1 VINQKIIYM
10 IKPLLSIAAL
20 IVIFFSNAVGQTNL
34 NFEQWTGNTP
44 TGWTSPLSLL
54 AGGSVSKESTAP
66 GEGSASAKL
75 TTINC
80 SICGILG
87 FPDTIGGIIQQQVAF
102 NQSITSVDVMLK
114 SNVPVGD
121 TASFILQS
129 YSGYDPALGTGTPVG
144 ISGYRIPGGL
154 GSTNWQV
161 INLPYQVINAN
172 LTLDTILI
180 VAASSDGIFFG
191 NREGV
196 LGSLLYIDAIVI
208 NTPVGA
214 IELSPISKT
223 FVSPNPAGSS
233 VSIYTSNTNVGSDLI
248 ILDALGRKVY
258 QSKITSVK
266 ETLDLVDFKEGI
278 YFYEINKLDG
288 TRDVGKFVVAK

>member
-1 VINQKIIYM
+1 M
-10 IKPLLSIAAL
+10 IKKLRALTALALFSLSSVFAQ
-20 IVIFFSNAVGQTNL
+20 SNL

-66 GEGSASAKL
+66 GEGTASAKL
-75 TTINC
+75 TTVSC
-80 SICGILG
+80 AICGLLG
-87 FPDTIGGIIQQQVAF
+87 FPDTIGGIIQQEVAF

-121 TASFILQS
+121 TASFILQA
-129 YSGYDPALGTGTPVG
+129 YSGYDAALGSGTPVG
-144 ISGYRIPGGL
+144 ISGYRIPGGI
-154 GSTNWQV
+154 GATNWQV
-161 INLPYQVINAN
+161 INLPYQVINSS

-208 NTPVGA
+208 NSPVGA
-214 IELSPISKT
+214 TELSPITKT
-223 FVSPNPAGSS
+223 FVSPNPAVSS
-233 VSIYTSNTNVGSDLI
+233 VSIFTSRANLGANLNI
-248 ILDALGRKVY
+248 IDALGRMVY
-258 QSKITSVK
+258 QRKISSVK
-266 ETLDLVDFKEGI
+266 ETLDVVDFKEGI
-278 YFYEINKLDG
+278 YFYEIEKLDG
-288 TRDVGKFVVAK
+288 TKDLGKFIVAK